1 MAYTTIATSSGTTS
15 YTGSIAKLVA
25 MGASNTT
32 ASISRLEFGQMTF
45 PEAGV
50 TDANGTSSGAFI
62 PSTVITTRI
71 DIAGGSTLE
80 GPIGRF
86 AMTASQGA
94 GSFLIYFDQ

>member
-1 MAYTTIATSSGTTS
+1 MAYTHIATASGTTS

-86 AMTASQGA
+86 AVSESR
-94 GSFLIYFDQ
+94 GSFLIYFD

>member
-1 MAYTTIATSSGTTS
+1 MAYTHIATASGITS

-45 PEAGV
+45 PEAGT
-50 TDANGTSSGAFI
+50 TDVNGTSSGAGFV
-62 PSTVITTRI
+62 PATVITTQI
-71 DIAGGSTLE
+71 DVAGGSTLE

-86 AMTASQGA
+86 KNSS
-94 GSFLIYFDQ
+94 GSFIIYFD